1 MAAKIKKSDTVLV
14 IAGKDIN
21 KRGEVERVIPE
32 KRRALV
38 QGINLVKRHTKTQP
52 GVQQGGII
60 EKPSPMS
67 LSNLRLVCP
76 HCDEAVGVSFIK
88 LDDGRKV
95 RQCKKCKET
104 ID

>member
-1 MAAKIKKSDTVLV
+1 MAARIKKSDTVMV

-21 KRGEVERVIPE
+21 KRGEVERVMVNE
-32 KRRALV
+32 RRALV

-60 EKPSPMS
+60 EKPSPLDM
-67 LSNLRLVCP
+67 SNLKLVCP
-76 HCDEAVGVSFIK
+76 HCDEGVKVSFVK